1 MLNFFAETYQAIGYV
16 IKIKAHINSSHRI
29 EIQLPADT
37 PEGDADVIVMIPS
50 PSSPKER
57 GLRAFF
63 DDLDRH
69 PPQRCYSKEEIDAY
83 LAEERASWD

>member
-1 MLNFFAETYQAIGYV
+1 
-16 IKIKAHINSSHRI
+16 
-29 EIQLPADT
+29 
-37 PEGDADVIVMIPS
+37 MIPS
-50 PSSPKER
+50 PSPPVEQ

-69 PPQRCYSKEEIDAY
+69 PPQRRYSKEEIDAY